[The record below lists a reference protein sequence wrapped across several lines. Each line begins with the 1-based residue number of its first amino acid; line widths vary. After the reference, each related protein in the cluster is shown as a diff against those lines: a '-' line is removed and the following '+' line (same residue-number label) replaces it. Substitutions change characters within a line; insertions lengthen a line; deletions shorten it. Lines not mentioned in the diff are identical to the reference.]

1 MHNRLKQFLAAEN
14 VTQAQF
20 ASTIQI
26 GKANISHV
34 LSGRNKPGYDFIKA
48 IMLGYPHLN
57 MNWLM
62 LGTGKMYDLQQPQRE
77 KPTPDGT
84 IIFEE
89 DNSSLFDDEF
99 EADEPEEVTLET
111 VETQPEAEAP
121 VDLAT
126 LSSLKELVNVK
137 QTPVKQRKVSKIV
150 VLFDDGSF
158 QEL

>member
-1 MHNRLKQFLAAEN
+1 
-14 VTQAQF
+14 
-20 ASTIQI
+20 
-26 GKANISHV
+26 
-34 LSGRNKPGYDFIKA
+34 
-48 IMLGYPHLN
+48 
-57 MNWLM
+57 
-62 LGTGKMYDLQQPQRE
+62 MYDLQQPQRE

-89 DNSSLFDDEF
+89 DNSSLFDDDF

-121 VDLAT
+121 VDLAA
-126 LSSLKELVNVK
+126 LSSLKEIVNVT

>member
-1 MHNRLKQFLAAEN
+1 MYWKQQEAEGVTEMLK
-14 VTQAQF
+14 
-20 ASTIQI
+20 IQK
-26 GKANISHV
+26 GYKVQDKSGM
-34 LSGRNKPGYDFIKA
+34 LSVEGVDFYI
-48 IMLGYPHLN
+48 LE
-57 MNWLM
+57 
-62 LGTGKMYDLQQPQRE
+62 RE
-77 KPTPDGT
+77 TD

-89 DNSSLFDDEF
+89 ENTSLFDDEF

-121 VDLAT
+121 VDLAA